1 MTTDWKFELVALED
15 LSEIAASYRIGSRGD
30 GKEILIVS
38 FQGEYR
44 PGSAGNSDA
53 AFMCGATAA
62 GVNALSPY
70 AVIFDFSK
78 LKYVWGD
85 MLEAVYATAPRFLN
99 SETERFAVVVGPECE
114 EAIRTLELG
123 ENSNEPISTIPW
135 AHRSVETACSYLEEH
150 AL

>member
-1 MTTDWKFELVALED
+1 MATNWKFEPVALED
-15 LSEIAASYRIGSRGD
+15 LSDISVSYRIASRD
-30 GKEILIVS
+30 DRKRILVMS
-38 FQGEYR
+38 FSGEYR
-44 PGSAGNSDA
+44 PGSAGNTDA
-53 AFMCGATAA
+53 AFMCGASAA
-62 GVNALSPY
+62 GVNAFSPD

-85 MLEAVYATAPRFLN
+85 MLEVVYDTAPKFIK

-123 ENSNEPISTIPW
+123 ENSNEPLSGIPW
-135 AHRSVETACSYLEEH
+135 AHHSIESACRYLEEN